1 MKRKKKILLAAF
13 VIGMCSAARLAWQ
26 ESSSSVIEKDFGAEV
41 IYGEDDRVE
50 YFEVNSELQDI
61 ADSTL
66 TLVRSVNLERK
77 ADEVFFQV
85 DNYKEAMRLCDD
97 ETFGDQNLLG
107 FCSGSLVGPDL
118 VLTAG
123 HCITG
128 GYDCRATSI
137 VFDYNLK
144 GPGDV
149 PLSTHQDNV
158 YECAE
163 VIHTE
168 FVNDGADFAVIRL
181 DRPVVGRK
189 SLAIKRQHKAQVGDA
204 MIVLG
209 HPAGLPL
216 KIAGGS
222 NVRSDK
228 GSHFVANL
236 DTYGGNSG
244 SAVID
249 AFTGEVA
256 GVLVRGE
263 TDFVQRENC
272 SVSNV
277 CQDSEC
283 SGEDVTHA
291 SEAAAYIPEVF

>member
-1 MKRKKKILLAAF
+1 MDRKKGLAFAIF
-13 VIGMCSAARLAWQ
+13 IIGICSAANLAWMKDF
-26 ESSSSVIEKDFGAEV
+26 SSIKEKDFGADV
-41 IYGEDDRVE
+41 IYGDDDRLE
-50 YFEVNSELQDI
+50 YFEVNDELQRI

-66 TLVRSVNLERK
+66 TLVRSVNLSKNGE
-77 ADEVFFQV
+77 EFFFEV
-85 DNYKEAMRLCDD
+85 DNFKEAMGLCDS
-97 ETFGDQNLLG
+97 EAFGDQNLLG

-128 GYDCRATSI
+128 KYDCEATSF

-144 GPGDV
+144 QEGDV

-158 YECAE
+158 YGCAE

-168 FVNDGADFAVIRL
+168 QQRNGSDFAVIRL
-181 DRPVVGRK
+181 DREVKGRR
-189 SLAIKRQHKAQVGDA
+189 SLAIKRQQKAQPGDA

-209 HPAGLPL
+209 YPVGLPL
-216 KIAGGS
+216 KIAGGA

-228 GSHFVANL
+228 GPYFVANL

-263 TDFVQRENC
+263 TDFVRQGNC
-272 SVSNV
+272 TVSNV
-277 CQDSEC
+277 CDNDAC

-291 SEAAAYIPEVF
+291 SMASDFIP